1 MEEGRDRERRET
13 GGRTKRMR
21 RWEEKPG
28 NPGLGLP
35 SIILSEREKER
46 ERERNADNLCLDAR
60 RPSLHLPSAAWT
72 SATPPHS
79 AGFGL
84 RGL

>member
-1 MEEGRDRERRET
+1 
-13 GGRTKRMR
+13 MR

-46 ERERNADNLCLDAR
+46 EREKCRQFVSRCQTTEPPSSLCSLDVC
-60 RPSLHLPSAAWT
+60 H
-72 SATPPHS
+72 ATPQRRLWVERAVSSVSLSFP
-79 AGFGL
+79 L
-84 RGL
+84 